1 LSWVWRAGGAQ
12 RSARGFSACGDAT
25 FIWSREPAG
34 LFAVVDAL
42 GHGPEAAVSARIAT
56 GVLARSAGRP
66 LPEIFLECD
75 RALSGRRAVVLSAI
89 QVREDDVLFAGI
101 GNVEVYGPPGVPRP
115 PTTAG
120 MVGRGGM
127 RTVREWRLAVE
138 DGHRWVLVSDGIS
151 RRAAAGALRD
161 AQPLPA
167 EEAAARI
174 LQLAGREDDDAAV
187 VVVDWSRR

>member
-1 LSWVWRAGGAQ
+1 MSWAWRAGGAR

-25 FIWSREPAG
+25 FIWSEGTAG

-42 GHGPEAAVSARIAT
+42 GHGPEAAASARIAAEA
-56 GVLARSAGRP
+56 LARGAGRP
-66 LPEIFLECD
+66 LPELFLGCD

-89 QVREDDVLFAGI
+89 QVREDDILFAGI

-115 PTTAG
+115 PTAAG
-120 MVGRGGM
+120 VVGQGLRA
-127 RTVREWRLAVE
+127 VREWQLPVQ

-151 RRAAAGALRD
+151 RRATAGGLHG
-161 AQPLPA
+161 AQQLAA